1 MSEKEKPSEKKFEEY
16 IESYLLKNN
25 YKTSKNEDYNKDL
38 CIIKKNLLA
47 FVKDTQE
54 TKWKSLKNILRISDG
69 PPAIKKTTRP
79 PRLQQNKNHC
89 SPDQMVSRAAAGGA
103 PPAGSGAQTGGS
115 PTCTSPPQSPPAA
128 FCRAV

>member
-54 TKWKSLKNILRISDG
+54 TKWKSLKNIL
-69 PPAIKKTTRP
+69 
-79 PRLQQNKNHC
+79 QNDTEKNLSNVFHNLLIRK
-89 SPDQMVSRAAAGGA
+89 D
-103 PPAGSGAQTGGS
+103 
-115 PTCTSPPQSPPAA
+115 
-128 FCRAV
+128 F